1 MVCAGAQW
9 CDFISFDPR
18 VAEEYRMFTF
28 RLHLDEAEATTM
40 LERVKLAVTYMD
52 QLKKEIEAAK
62 PKLLLG

>member
-18 VAEEYRMFTF
+18 VTEEYQIFTF
-28 RLHLDEAEATTM
+28 RLHLDQEEAKAI
-40 LERVKLAVTYMD
+40 LERVKIAVTYMET
-52 QLKKEIEAAK
+52 LKKEIEAAK